1 MISPLRLAFRQLAAE
16 RRPGARIG
24 FAIAVR
30 AAQHGRAIPGLLAPA
45 SHPIP
50 TPSLD
55 WRSGPATG
63 PLLPYRSAHRQGF
76 AGLAPLRRISP
87 RGPLSRPRAALDSGA
102 ITTPDGGSLSCANP
116 RFFSLFSPLRPL
128 PAAWRPMASAP
139 LPVLRPVRS
148 SPMRPTT
155 TSWPALR
162 SARPAVRC
170 ATTSACA
177 AAATAATEP
186 GTAFL
191 LSAQPARRD
200 RNHLLAVGVAGPG
213 GIFTSVTANRRA
225 GQAHR
230 PHPEGRD

>member
-1 MISPLRLAFRQLAAE
+1 MISPPLSAFRQLAAE

-30 AAQHGRAIPGLLAPA
+30 AAQHVPAIPGPLAPA

-63 PLLPYRSAHRQGF
+63 PHLPARRAHRQGF
-76 AGLAPLRRISP
+76 AGPRAPRRFSL

-116 RFFSLFSPLRPL
+116 RFFSLFSPLRHL

-155 TSWPALR
+155 TSWPAPR
-162 SARPAVRC
+162 SVLPAARC

-177 AAATAATEP
+177 AAATAERVP
-186 GTAFL
+186 PFR
-191 LSAQPARRD
+191 LSPRAARAGQI
-200 RNHLLAVGVAGPG
+200 RNDAAGAPCPG
-213 GIFTSVTANRRA
+213 GIFTCPITANRRA
-225 GQAHR
+225 GPAV
-230 PHPEGRD
+230 PVLPEGRD